1 MCKITCNNLSDLN
14 TYDPLMFYKNAKENT
29 CKQKSSENFPL
40 MIGTRVQIFQSK
52 MAGQSFL
59 GFENVSTTLEGQYY
73 FPLELKGKVKI
84 CIYFLLEGK
93 KKLQRRLIS
102 SPVLTIFFT
111 CYTRHKQ
118 RFIQLSWTVALSI
131 PQVLVVKICI
141 YFSFFVFCQHFF
153 FFGFIIAR

>member
-40 MIGTRVQIFQSK
+40 VIGTRVQIFQSK
-52 MAGQSFL
+52 IAGQSFL

-93 KKLQRRLIS
+93 KNLQRRYIDFLS
-102 SPVLTIFFT
+102 CFNNFLYML
-111 CYTRHKQ
+111 YTSQ
-118 RFIQLSWTVALSI
+118 IELF
-131 PQVLVVKICI
+131 LVVMDSCTF
-141 YFSFFVFCQHFF
+141 YTTGFS
-153 FFGFIIAR
+153 G